1 MLKAW
6 LVVFEDLEFE
16 MTSFERHR
24 ESLLQPLRQVR
35 ASNNMPCLEYY
46 KTIFERFK
54 LKPLYSL
61 NVRAYVDVLLRILQ
75 ATSN

>member
-1 MLKAW
+1 MPKAW
-6 LVVFEDLEFE
+6 LAAFEDSEFE

-35 ASNNMPCLEYY
+35 AGNNIPCLEYY
-46 KTIFERFK
+46 KTIFKRFK

-61 NVRAYVDVLLRILQ
+61 NVRVYIDVLLRIL
-75 ATSN
+75 